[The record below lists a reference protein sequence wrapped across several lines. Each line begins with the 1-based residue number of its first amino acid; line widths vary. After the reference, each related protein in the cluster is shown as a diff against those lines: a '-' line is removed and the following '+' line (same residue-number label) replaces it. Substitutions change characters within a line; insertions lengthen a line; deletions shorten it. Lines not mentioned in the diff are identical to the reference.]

1 MVLVVNWFQI
11 MFLFLVR
18 QPPYV
23 SYQYSSRCEL
33 ISNYVLIFG
42 STTHDRFIPR
52 KCSCELISN
61 YVLIFGS
68 TTTIPITKSIIKLW
82 IDFKLCSYF
91 WFDNQSR
98 GASVLQLVVN
108 WFQIMFLFLVR
119 QLGHKR
125 SAFGKSCELIS
136 NYVLIFG
143 STTILNGLQAVAAL
157 WIDFKLCS
165 YFWFDNVRGTDP
177 LFLKVVNWFQI
188 MFLFLVRQPLAFIVN
203 FDDSCELIS
212 NYVLIFG
219 STTSLSPA
227 EHSVCCEL
235 ISNYVLI
242 FGSTTKIFV
251 TSAVW
256 KLWIDFK
263 LCSYFWFDNHRHF
276 ICLPQSVVNW
286 FQIMFLFL
294 VRQQRCLG
302 FSGPFRCELI
312 SNYVLIFGST
322 TNFFSQIVVYLLWID
337 FKLCSYFW
345 FDNSWWEC
353 RC

>member
-1 MVLVVNWFQI
+1 MVKATLWT
-11 MFLFLVR
+11 
-18 QPPYV
+18 
-23 SYQYSSRCEL
+23 L
-33 ISNYVLIFG
+33 I
-42 STTHDRFIPR
+42 
-52 KCSCELISN
+52 
-61 YVLIFGS
+61 
-68 TTTIPITKSIIKLW
+68 
-82 IDFKLCSYF
+82 
-91 WFDNQSR
+91 
-98 GASVLQLVVN
+98 VVN

-119 QLGHKR
+119 QLTSKTKR
-125 SAFGKSCELIS
+125 SGCCCELIS

-322 TNFFSQIVVYLLWID
+322 TKVPINRFV
-337 FKLCSYFW
+337 C
-345 FDNSWWEC
+345 
-353 RC
+353 

>member
-143 STTILNGLQAVAAL
+143 STTL
-157 WIDFKLCS
+157 
-165 YFWFDNVRGTDP
+165 Y
-177 LFLKVVNWFQI
+177 
-188 MFLFLVRQPLAFIVN
+188 
-203 FDDSCELIS
+203 
-212 NYVLIFG
+212 
-219 STTSLSPA
+219 
-227 EHSVCCEL
+227 EH
-235 ISNYVLI
+235 
-242 FGSTTKIFV
+242 
-251 TSAVW
+251 
-256 KLWIDFK
+256 
-263 LCSYFWFDNHRHF
+263 HR
-276 ICLPQSVVNW
+276 PGV
-286 FQIMFLFL
+286 
-294 VRQQRCLG
+294 
-302 FSGPFRCELI
+302 
-312 SNYVLIFGST
+312 
-322 TNFFSQIVVYLLWID
+322 LLWID

-345 FDNSWWEC
+345 FDNK
-353 RC
+353 RVRHQLR

>member
-143 STTILNGLQAVAAL
+143 STTLLLLKTWVCLVVNWFQIMFLFLVRQLFVSVLFAINCCELISNYVLIFGSTTFLLPVILTRLL

-165 YFWFDNVRGTDP
+165 YFWFDNTSIFVGIG
-177 LFLKVVNWFQI
+177 FSVVNWFQI
-188 MFLFLVRQPLAFIVN
+188 MFLFLVRQPGIDCWPKSA
-203 FDDSCELIS
+203 SCELIS

-219 STTSLSPA
+219 STTYSFPFIMLQ
-227 EHSVCCEL
+227 V
-235 ISNYVLI
+235 
-242 FGSTTKIFV
+242 
-251 TSAVW
+251 
-256 KLWIDFK
+256 LWIDFK
-263 LCSYFWFDNHRHF
+263 LCSYFWFDNMLMVH
-276 ICLPQSVVNW
+276 L
-286 FQIMFLFL
+286 
-294 VRQQRCLG
+294 
-302 FSGPFRCELI
+302 
-312 SNYVLIFGST
+312 
-322 TNFFSQIVVYLLWID
+322 
-337 FKLCSYFW
+337 
-345 FDNSWWEC
+345 
-353 RC
+353 

>member
-1 MVLVVNWFQI
+1 MNWFQI

-119 QLGHKR
+119 QLFVSVLFAINCCELISNYVLIFGSTTFLLPVILTRLLWIDFKLCSYFWFDNTSIFVGIGFSVVNWFQIMFLFLVR
-125 SAFGKSCELIS
+125 QPGIDCWPKSASCELIS

-143 STTILNGLQAVAAL
+143 STTYSFPFIMLQVL

-165 YFWFDNVRGTDP
+165 YFWFDNV
-177 LFLKVVNWFQI
+177 FVQFSWWFYVVNWFQI
-188 MFLFLVRQPLAFIVN
+188 MFLFLVRQHADGSLIV
-203 FDDSCELIS
+203 D
-212 NYVLIFG
+212 
-219 STTSLSPA
+219 P
-227 EHSVCCEL
+227 CCEL

-242 FGSTTKIFV
+242 FGSTTKPDDIRNRIV
-251 TSAVW
+251 
-256 KLWIDFK
+256 LWIDFK
-263 LCSYFWFDNHRHF
+263 LCSYFWFDNGIF
-276 ICLPQSVVNW
+276 FEYALP
-286 FQIMFLFL
+286 
-294 VRQQRCLG
+294 LG
-302 FSGPFRCELI
+302 CELI

-322 TNFFSQIVVYLLWID
+322 TW
-337 FKLCSYFW
+337 
-345 FDNSWWEC
+345 
-353 RC
+353 